1 MALAKALS
9 NVGFGV
15 FALAFGA
22 ITVLMQHLAD
32 PCNTVRFP
40 PLKGAAPADQAARMS
55 LFAHASLAARGVSA
69 FFDWVDSDANPADP
83 LSRLGFTDP
92 FVSERLALGAWV
104 RFPVYDLPSFG
115 SAPDFFQLIFSFF
128 SALGSGAPHSVGLP
142 ARSHE

>member
-1 MALAKALS
+1 MACSSL
-9 NVGFGV
+9 V
-15 FALAFGA
+15 
-22 ITVLMQHLAD
+22 
-32 PCNTVRFP
+32 
-40 PLKGAAPADQAARMS
+40 KGAAPADQAARMS

-92 FVSERLALGAWV
+92 FVSERLDSGAWV
-104 RFPVYDLPSFG
+104 RFPVLDLPSFG